1 MTKETKKGASR
12 SLAAAARDV
21 LLEAQ
26 NLGPKVAYSDP
37 PRAIQPGDANRPFAK
52 PIADLQNKNN
62 VEPSFVTNI
71 AVKPEGSVGVPVS
84 KRAIT
89 GNKGGGNTGET
100 DSHSSFVDNKRLN
113 PDAFQGDIEDLGA
126 ALTDSEGEGID
137 VPPAMKANDHISR
150 TSKVPGGKYPSQET
164 FNPTDRKIFAEAEE
178 KEDDEDEDEDEDEK
192 KMKASDKEDED
203 ENDDEDEKEDEDE
216 DKMKKED
223 LELVASQVIEDSLAE
238 ANIPEHMAAMFA
250 NGGSDLSEE
259 FMERATVVFE
269 AAVREV
275 SANMFERLNSH
286 FVGALAEAV
295 ETYQNS
301 LTEQVD
307 SYLGYV
313 VEQWIAENEVA
324 IESGLRAELTE
335 DFIRGLHKLFVEN
348 YIDVPAEKVDV
359 IESLSAKIDE
369 LEERLDEE
377 FNNNVSLRDALI
389 ESRKIE
395 AFNAAIR
402 GMTDVQADKLAKL
415 AEGIT
420 TNNPDEFEE
429 KLITLKES
437 YFSSPAAAAAVV
449 KAAGPRSSHIGL
461 DAVEPSVRDGNTG
474 KMLTEQVEQ
483 ELSPRMQRYA
493 EALGRQVKSPTY
505 SGKNV

>member
-26 NLGPKVAYSDP
+26 NLGPKVAYSDSP
-37 PRAIQPGDANRPFAK
+37 QRLSPAPEQGGMEDT
-52 PIADLQNKNN
+52 QNNNN
-62 VEPSFVTNI
+62 VAKANI
-71 AVKPEGSVGVPVS
+71 GALKIGS
-84 KRAIT
+84 REMT

-100 DSHSSFVDNKRLN
+100 DSHASYVGTKRLN
-113 PDAFQGDIEDLGA
+113 PDNFQGDVEDLGDA
-126 ALTDSEGEGID
+126 PTDSMDEL
-137 VPPAMKANDHISR
+137 PSAKANDRVTR
-150 TSKVPGGKYPSQET
+150 TGHVPGGKYPAQEPY
-164 FNPTDRKIFAEAEE
+164 NPTSKKIFAEAEE
-178 KEDDEDEDEDEDEK
+178 KEDDDENDDEDEDEDEK

-223 LELVASQVIEDSLAE
+223 LELIASQVIEDSLAE

-437 YFSSPAAAAAVV
+437 YFSSPATAAAVV

-461 DAVEPSVRDGNTG
+461 DTVEPSVRDGNTG

-493 EALGRQVKSPTY
+493 EALGRQVNSPTY

>member
-1 MTKETKKGASR
+1 MTKNNKKGASR

-26 NLGPKVAYSDP
+26 NLGPKVSYADP
-37 PRAIQPGDANRPFAK
+37 PKSLSPAPEQDGMEDT
-52 PIADLQNKNN
+52 QNTNN
-62 VEPSFVTNI
+62 VARSNI
-71 AVKPEGSVGVPVS
+71 GALRIGS
-84 KRAIT
+84 REMT
-89 GNKGGGNTGET
+89 GNKGGGNTGEN
-100 DSHSSFVDNKRLN
+100 DSHATFVGTKRLN
-113 PDAFQGDIEDLGA
+113 PDAFQGDIEDLGS
-126 ALTDSEGEGID
+126 ALTDSEGVGID
-137 VPPAMKANDHISR
+137 VPPAMRANDR
-150 TSKVPGGKYPSQET
+150 VKQTSKVPGGKYPEQEPY
-164 FNPTDRKIFAEAEE
+164 NPTGKKIFAEAEE
-178 KEDDEDEDEDEDEK
+178 KEDDDENEDEDEKENDDEDEDEK
-192 KMKASDKEDED
+192 DMKASDKEDED
-203 ENDDEDEKEDEDE
+203 EDD

-223 LELVASQVIEDSLAE
+223 FEFVAAQVIEDSLAE
-238 ANIPEHMAAMFA
+238 ANIPEHMSAMFS
-250 NGGSDLSEE
+250 NGGEGLSEE

-389 ESRKIE
+389 ESRKVE

-415 AEGIT
+415 AEGIS
-420 TNNPDEFEE
+420 TNNPEEFEE
-429 KLITLKES
+429 KLLTLKES
-437 YFSSPAAAAAVV
+437 YFSSPANASAAARAS
-449 KAAGPRSSHIGL
+449 GPRSSHIGL
-461 DAVEPSVRDGNTG
+461 DSVEPSVRDGNTG

-483 ELSPRMQRYA
+483 ELNPRMQRYA

-505 SGKNV
+505 PGKNV

>member
-1 MTKETKKGASR
+1 MTKDNKRGASR

-26 NLGPKVAYSDP
+26 NLGPKVAYADP
-37 PRAIQPGDANRPFAK
+37 PKKLNSAPEQGGEEDM
-52 PIADLQNKNN
+52 QNNNN
-62 VEPSFVTNI
+62 VAKANI
-71 AVKPEGSVGVPVS
+71 GGLRIGAREK
-84 KRAIT
+84 T
-89 GNKGGGNTGET
+89 GYTGGGNTGET
-100 DSHSSFVDNKRLN
+100 DSHGSYVGTKRLN
-113 PDAFQGDIEDLGA
+113 PDAFQGDTEDLGG
-126 ALTDSEGEGID
+126 ALTDAEGEGQD
-137 VPPAMKANDHISR
+137 VPPSMRGNDHISR
-150 TSKVPGGKYPSQET
+150 TSKVPGGNYPAQEKY
-164 FNPTDRKIFAEAEE
+164 NPTDKKIFAEAEE
-178 KEDDEDEDEDEDEK
+178 KEDDEDEDENEDEDEK
-192 KMKASDKEDED
+192 KMKASDKEDEG
-203 ENDDEDEKEDEDE
+203 DDEDEKEDDEDE

-223 LELVASQVIEDSLAE
+223 MELVASQVIEDSLAE
-238 ANIPEHMAAMFA
+238 ANISEHMAAMFS
-250 NGGSDLSEE
+250 NGGADLSEE

-313 VEQWIAENEVA
+313 VEQWISENEVA

-377 FNNNVSLRDALI
+377 FSNNVSLRDALI
-389 ESRKIE
+389 ESRKVE

-415 AEGIT
+415 AEGIST
-420 TNNPDEFEE
+420 KNPDDFEE
-429 KLITLKES
+429 KLFTLKES
-437 YFSSPAAAAAVV
+437 YFSAPVV
-449 KAAGPRSSHIGL
+449 KAAGPRSSLVGL
-461 DAVEPSVRDGNTG
+461 DSVEPSVRDGNTG

-483 ELSPRMQRYA
+483 ELNPRMQRYA

-505 SGKNV
+505 SGTNS